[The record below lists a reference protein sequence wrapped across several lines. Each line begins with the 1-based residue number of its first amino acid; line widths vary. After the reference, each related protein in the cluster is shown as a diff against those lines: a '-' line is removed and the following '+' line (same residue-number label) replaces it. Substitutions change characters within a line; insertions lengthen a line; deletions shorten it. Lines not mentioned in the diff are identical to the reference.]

1 MHAGVGVLD
10 PARRRVGLQGRGSLF
25 GLDVVEL
32 VSAWR
37 ASPCLTPTQPPAPI
51 LQILTYP
58 CLNQGDAR
66 GGGPLPVGDNHE
78 VKHCPYAPQHRQPML
93 QHPRIR
99 AAPRPTHSSIQAT
112 GPRPDRRLIHD
123 ALHRHVLAHVP
134 VHRRGRRSSPRRAA
148 MSSRACPR
156 ATAEGGPRH
165 AASPCPPA
173 HAAAEGG
180 SWGTRGGGEEGVAV
194 GGEGREGE
202 PREDVVAGRS
212 GGECRDAIGGG
223 GGRSAEE
230 EGRRGMGRG
239 VGGWGGSN

>member
-78 VKHCPYAPQHRQPML
+78 VKHCPYAPRRRHPTL

-123 ALHRHVLAHVP
+123 ALHRRVLAHVP
-134 VHRRGRRSSPRRAA
+134 VHHRGGRSSSRRAA

-173 HAAAEGG
+173 CHRG
-180 SWGTRGGGEEGVAV
+180 SWGTRGGGEEGI
-194 GGEGREGE
+194 
-202 PREDVVAGRS
+202 VV
-212 GGECRDAIGGG
+212 
-223 GGRSAEE
+223 
-230 EGRRGMGRG
+230 
-239 VGGWGGSN
+239 GWGGERRGA